1 MRGIK
6 ITQSITNRDD
16 ISIDIY
22 LKDINRRK
30 LITRE
35 EEIELGKKI
44 AEGDTIAFD
53 KLVSANLR
61 FVVTVAKQY
70 QNKGLPLVDLIQAGN
85 FGLIE
90 AAKKWDYTKG
100 FKFISYAVWWIRQ
113 AILLSISDQSRT
125 IRVPMNQI
133 TAMNKINEAK
143 RKLEQELGREPSL
156 EEIELETGID
166 TSKINIAIS
175 SMNRSLSLDTPFK
188 DEEVGTLLDIIPN
201 KNAEYADST
210 LVTYSHNDILD
221 SILNNFS
228 NRERDIIRMFF
239 GLGISPMS
247 LEEIAA
253 RFGLGSERIRQIKD
267 SVISTLKT
275 KYSDELKQLL

>member
-30 LITRE
+30 LISRE

-44 AEGDTIAFD
+44 SEGDSNAFD
-53 KLVSANLR
+53 KLVSSNLR

-113 AILLSISDQSRT
+113 SILLSISDQSRT

-143 RKLEQELGREPSL
+143 RKLEQELGRDPSP

-210 LVTYSHNDILD
+210 LVTYSHNDIID
-221 SILNNFS
+221 SILENFS

-239 GLGISPMS
+239 GLGISSMS

-253 RFGLGSERIRQIKD
+253 RFGVGSERIRQIKD

-275 KYSDELKQLL
+275 KYSNELKQLL

>member
-16 ISIDIY
+16 ASLDIY
-22 LKDINRRK
+22 LKDVNRRK
-30 LITRE
+30 LITKE

-44 AEGDTIAFD
+44 TEGDSNAFE
-53 KLVSANLR
+53 KLVGANLR

-85 FGLIE
+85 FGLME
-90 AAKKWDYTKG
+90 AARKWDYTKG

-143 RKLEQELGREPSL
+143 RKLEQELGREPSF
-156 EEIELETGID
+156 EEIELETGIN
-166 TSKINIAIS
+166 TSKINVATM

-210 LVTYSHNDILD
+210 LVTYSHDSIID

-228 NRERDIIRMFF
+228 NRERDVVKMFF
-239 GLGISPMS
+239 GLGMSAMS

-253 RFGLGSERIRQIKD
+253 RFGVGSERIRQIKD

-275 KYSDELKQLL
+275 KYSNELKQLL